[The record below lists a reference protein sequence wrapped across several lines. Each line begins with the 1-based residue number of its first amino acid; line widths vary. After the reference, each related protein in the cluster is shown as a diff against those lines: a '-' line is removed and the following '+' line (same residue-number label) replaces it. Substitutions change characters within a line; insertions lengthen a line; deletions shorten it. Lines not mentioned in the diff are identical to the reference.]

1 MTPFLQLILM
11 LAIILFSAKVSG
23 YISIRFLHQP
33 AVLGE
38 MLVGVVLGPSLLNLV
53 RLPAFDTSLEQTL
66 QEFSE
71 LGVLLL
77 MFLAGLELN
86 TAELAKSGRVSA
98 LAGALG
104 VLVPVGLGFGAGLLF
119 GLDMAR
125 SFYLGLTMGATSVSI
140 SAQTLM
146 EMKVLRTRVGVGLLG
161 AAVFDDILVI
171 LILSIFLA
179 LGTGSG
185 SLASVVWVVA
195 RMAIFLALS
204 MAFGLYLLPR
214 IAHRV
219 SHLPISQ
226 GTLTIAVVL
235 MLLFGLGAE
244 LLGGIA
250 AITGAFLAGLMY
262 SRTPER
268 ESLERNV
275 SALAY
280 GFFVPVFFVGIG
292 LTVNLRLLNV
302 SALWLTLVVTFLAV
316 AGKLLGAGWGARLA
330 GLPGREAWQ
339 LGAGMVS
346 RGEVGLILASVG
358 ISENLLSQGEFSAII
373 GMVLITTLLTPP
385 LLRSLLKSGPAPLPV
400 RGQEGNS

>member
-1 MTPFLQLILM
+1 M
-11 LAIILFSAKVSG
+11 LAIILFSAKVAG
-23 YISIRFLHQP
+23 FISIRFLHQP

-38 MLVGVVLGPSLLNLV
+38 MLVGVLLGPSLLNLV
-53 RLPAFDTSLEQTL
+53 HLPVFDTSLDQTL
-66 QEFSE
+66 HEFSE

-98 LAGALG
+98 LAGTLG

-125 SFYLGLTMGATSVSI
+125 SIFLGLTMGATSVSI

-146 EMKVLRTRVGVGLLG
+146 EMKVLRSRVGVGLLG

-195 RMAIFLALS
+195 RMAIFLAIS

-235 MLLFGLGAE
+235 MLLYGLGAE

-330 GLPGREAWQ
+330 GFPGREAWQ

-385 LLRSLLKSGPAPLPV
+385 LLRSLFKSGPAPLPV